1 MEGGRWDGGGAS
13 SPEVIAGPSLKP
25 KRALD
30 GVDFKGSALPLARLR
45 VSVRPALSLDLS
57 LPFSKMK
64 DDTKTSDSAPNSAY
78 VWSTFWEPSPVRSVA
93 ESSH

>member
-13 SPEVIAGPSLKP
+13 SPEVIASPSLKL

-30 GVDFKGSALPLARLR
+30 GVGFKGSTLLPACLR

-57 LPFSKMK
+57 LPFRKMK
-64 DDTKTSDSAPNSAY
+64 DDRKTSDSTPNNSY
-78 VWSTFWEPSPVRSVA
+78 VWSIFWEPSPVLSVA
-93 ESSH
+93 

>member
-25 KRALD
+25 KRALG
-30 GVDFKGSALPLARLR
+30 GVGSKSSAALLARLR
-45 VSVRPALSLDLS
+45 VSVRLALSLDLS

-64 DDTKTSDSAPNSAY
+64 DDAKTSDSTPTGSY
-78 VWSTFWEPSPVRSVA
+78 VWSACWEPRPVPGVA
-93 ESSH
+93 